1 MSILILTTLTH
12 LLAIPFSPSPYYSA
26 LITSSI
32 TVDTL
37 FSYSQLPVT
46 SNLGLFNILISMIW
60 FITDMGYP
68 IDDKVSV
75 EIITLN
81 TAVAI
86 LNPILSQFDYTI
98 GHSVWNILSALKAIY
113 ITNLLHAQGSNNLL

>member
-1 MSILILTTLTH
+1 MSVLPLTTLLH

-26 LITSSI
+26 MIASS
-32 TVDTL
+32 TAVSAL
-37 FSYSQLPVT
+37 WHYSEAPAI
-46 SNLGLFNILISMIW
+46 SHLGILDSIFAIIW
-60 FITDMGYP
+60 FIADMGYP

-86 LNPILSQFDYTI
+86 LNPIFSQFDYPI

-113 ITNLLHAQGSNNLL
+113 ITNLLRAQGPNNLL